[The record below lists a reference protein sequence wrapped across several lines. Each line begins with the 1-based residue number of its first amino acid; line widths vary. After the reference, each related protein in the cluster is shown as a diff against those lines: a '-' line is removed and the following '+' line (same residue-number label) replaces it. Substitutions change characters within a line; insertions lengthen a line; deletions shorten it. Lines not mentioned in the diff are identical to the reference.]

1 MGNRAFICNQQ
12 QQAHRRREV
21 VRPRRRLLHLHVVSL
36 EGRLDGGRTA
46 FSTSLEEEP
55 RKTNLHAFLSF
66 MTLILFHYV
75 RSTNKAFAP
84 GVLVSM
90 GNRL

>member
-21 VRPRRRLLHLHVVSL
+21 VRPRRRLLHLHL
-36 EGRLDGGRTA
+36 EGRLVGLLNILGGRA
-46 FSTSLEEEP
+46 EEDQFACLLVLYDPHPFSLRT
-55 RKTNLHAFLSF
+55 T
-66 MTLILFHYV
+66 
-75 RSTNKAFAP
+75 KAFAP
-84 GVLVSM
+84 VLVSM

>member
-36 EGRLDGGRTA
+36 EGRLDGRTDGLLNILGGRA
-46 FSTSLEEEP
+46 EEDQFACLLVLYDPHPFSLRTTKYE
-55 RKTNLHAFLSF
+55 
-66 MTLILFHYV
+66 
-75 RSTNKAFAP
+75 
-84 GVLVSM
+84 
-90 GNRL
+90 